1 MLGNLSTFF
10 AEPLA
15 FLDQA
20 LYRVVAVLIAL
31 CCHEWGHAFVAY
43 RCGDDTAKQMGRL
56 TLNPL
61 KHLDPVG
68 ALLMLFAG
76 FGWAKPVPVN
86 PYRFKGDRN
95 KADLAVSLAG
105 ISVNLIL
112 FVAFTLVTAVCS
124 LYMWDRSVV
133 DAYGLQSLI
142 SYRYNIIWSFIG
154 GYGTRDFGRFIAVPW
169 LAPVVRL
176 CAYAALINL
185 NLAVFN
191 LLPLPPLDGYH
202 VVNDLIFKGKFHL
215 SQRAFQVCMIA
226 VLVLAWQG
234 WLGRIVSAAVYPAQ
248 DLLLRVIAL
257 IWG

>member
-20 LYRVVAVLIAL
+20 FYRVVAVLFAL

-112 FVAFTLVTAVCS
+112 FVAFTLVTAICS
-124 LYMWDRSVV
+124 LYMWDGGVIE
-133 DAYGLQSLI
+133 AYGLHNLM
-142 SYRYNIIWSFIG
+142 SYRYNIIWSFMS
-154 GYGTRDFGRFIAVPW
+154 GYGMSDFGRFIAVPW
-169 LAPVVRL
+169 LVPAVRL

-202 VVNDLIFKGKFHL
+202 VVNDLIFKGRFHL
-215 SQRAFQVCMIA
+215 SRRAFQVCMIA

-248 DLLLRVIAL
+248 DLLLRVITL